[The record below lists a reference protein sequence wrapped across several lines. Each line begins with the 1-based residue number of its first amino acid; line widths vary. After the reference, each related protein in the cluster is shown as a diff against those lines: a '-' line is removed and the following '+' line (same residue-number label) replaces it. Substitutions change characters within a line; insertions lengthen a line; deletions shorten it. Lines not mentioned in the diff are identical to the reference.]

1 MVVSQKKV
9 TYEDGTFS
17 IAGINDVHYIEQG
30 RTHTKESFL

>member
-1 MVVSQKKV
+1 MVVSQKV

-30 RTHTKESFL
+30 KTHTKESFL